1 MRYINNKTGAIIDS
15 PFKILGNTW
24 EVMEAEEATEVE
36 QEELDQVDEE
46 EEEFVEEEIDLED
59 MTNKQLEEL
68 AEKENIELS
77 SADKKN
83 KDTRIAAIV
92 KAFE

>member
-1 MRYINNKTGAIIDS
+1 MRYTNIKTGAIVDS
-15 PFKILGNTW
+15 PFKVIGNNWKSVEET
-24 EVMEAEEATEVE
+24 EAQ
-36 QEELDQVDEE
+36 QEEPEQVDETE
-46 EEEFVEEEIDLED
+46 EEYDEEEVNLED
-59 MTNKQLEEL
+59 MTNKELEEL
-68 AEKENIELS
+68 AEKEGIELS